1 MERRS
6 FYRFLPARSS
16 RKYLLLKVRNV
27 DLSREEIVDL
37 ALRYVPDGEVTDFPY
52 NGDLFCL
59 LVRQIPA
66 DRIPA
71 EEEGWAFN
79 GYGVC
84 LNYTYDEEARP
95 RGKWLWMHFASLSS
109 FPPVSQVLKL
119 QPPHVVKGRFQ
130 SVDRS
135 REIRLLKVAMVG
147 DDTKHALSEITEK
160 PLETPSGG
168 TPKKNSG
175 PAKNIIAFRKKK
187 NPEGDK

>member
-1 MERRS
+1 M
-6 FYRFLPARSS
+6 
-16 RKYLLLKVRNV
+16 

-37 ALRYVPDGEVTDFPY
+37 AHRYVPDGEVTDFPY

-59 LVRQIPA
+59 LVRQLPT
-66 DRIPA
+66 DHVPA

-84 LNYTYDEEARP
+84 LSYSFDEETKP

-119 QPPHVVKGRFQ
+119 QPPHVVRGRFQ
-130 SVDRS
+130 SVDRT

-147 DDTKHALSEITEK
+147 DDTKHALPEVAEK
-160 PLETPSGG
+160 PANTHDRQPSSKS
-168 TPKKNSG
+168 TE
-175 PAKNIIAFRKKK
+175 PAKNIVAFRKKK
-187 NPEGDK
+187 NS